1 MKYREA
7 PRNTTNAIC
16 LKRTGTLHTSY
27 FFVLNYDAMKR
38 LKLCTYSGLVVL
50 VALLFGCSSPEENA
64 GSSNTNTAPQA
75 NSNTA
80 AQGQIAKSNA
90 PNALS
95 APTAIQPSPILP
107 SIGSSP
113 AANSNAAIA
122 PPAPVVN
129 PSAPKL
135 VVSAKRIEF
144 GQQPQDKT
152 MVRAI
157 IVKNGGRED
166 LKIESVVPS

>member
-7 PRNTTNAIC
+7 PRNTRNAIC
-16 LKRTGTLHTSY
+16 WKGTGPLHTSY
-27 FFVLNYDAMKR
+27 FFVLNYDAMKC

-50 VALLFGCSSPEENA
+50 IALLLGCSAPEENA
-64 GSSNTNTAPQA
+64 GSSNTNASPQS

-80 AQGQIAKSNA
+80 SQSQIAKSNA
-90 PNALS
+90 PNAFN

-107 SIGSSP
+107 SIGSPP

-122 PPAPVVN
+122 PAAPVVN

-135 VVSAKRIEF
+135 VVSAKKIDF
-144 GQQPQDKT
+144 GKQPQDKT
-152 MVRAI
+152 LVRAI